1 MTHSLGNLRCI
12 DGAACVNTSGMT
24 CQTTEQSCYAAFAD
38 WPTGAGYESWCALLA
53 GPSYAGE
60 GRTTTETIIPK
71 YAPPADH
78 DEETYISAV
87 EYAVQ
92 LWRTGKAMRP

>member
-24 CQTTEQSCYAAFAD
+24 CQTTEQSCYAA
-38 WPTGAGYESWCALLA
+38 
-53 GPSYAGE
+53 
-60 GRTTTETIIPK
+60 
-71 YAPPADH
+71 H
-78 DEETYISAV
+78 DEEAYISAV